1 MPPSARKY
9 GLLALSTKAP
19 VAASGPVKSSTSSTS
34 VSLPD
39 MMASM
44 EPSDF
49 CFLGDISIDS
59 DISSICSDS
68 LDSIPLFPTRQNRPL
83 VHFAGLRSS
92 ILSSPKQYQGPKDE
106 PVKTIVSIPTG
117 PRVRATLGEI
127 VNVRR
132 WTKEATPPY
141 ETAHLQWDTPAD
153 VAAKPWI
160 FEGSIFAQDEFKSLH
175 ALSHRPINTSASHE
189 WSFESNETTNT
200 RDDIEQA
207 DAPCNRNAL
216 IFEREITLQENGH
229 TKRVSLQV
237 PANRMNPEMVDM
249 MLELR
254 GLSSY
259 FANAQPDED
268 TAASQAPPTLIV
280 SSSSVS
286 TTLSF
291 DSAASAASEEHIE
304 IQSPK
309 ALIEHSA
316 QSESKGG
323 RRPQSM
329 NLTEMMVSLRSRCA
343 SFGSAISA
351 TTSADDEA
359 SRVSM
364 ASFSNREDDDDEWAF
379 ADTLM
384 NTYGE
389 TSAISGDSGTM
400 LEGDSSGDTSTILGS
415 MSRSEGL
422 PSPGILKVRGKTPQS
437 FAQDTVYDNLP
448 LPPTSPLPSLPIPQD
463 ISFEDLARPV
473 SSIPTPNSPMVKHQ
487 VRGILKACKSV
498 RFAYL
503 SDSESQ
509 TSDATDIS
517 APAPVTLPSATTR
530 KLPAKPARVGSAP
543 ISPKKLPT
551 GRRVSDSAAVRP
563 TTRRPSILPP
573 DSTSKAGLNSKRG
586 KLAVGRHSIGAKS
599 GKEKRGRASSIP
611 PPGRVEDKPDTRDSG
626 LKSRMPVAVRN
637 VLARFK

>member
-9 GLLALSTKAP
+9 GLLALSTKAA
-19 VAASGPVKSSTSSTS
+19 VAASGPVKSSTLVDFSIS
-34 VSLPD
+34 PD

-49 CFLGDISIDS
+49 CFLGDFSVDS

-68 LDSIPLFPTRQNRPL
+68 LDSIPLFPARQNRPL

-132 WTKEATPPY
+132 WTKEATPP
-141 ETAHLQWDTPAD
+141 L
-153 VAAKPWI
+153 
-160 FEGSIFAQDEFKSLH
+160 GSSRGPFLLKTNSSPYMQ
-175 ALSHRPINTSASHE
+175 LSHRPINASASHE

-448 LPPTSPLPSLPIPQD
+448 PPPTSPLPSLPIPQD
-463 ISFEDLARPV
+463 ISFEDLAQTA

-599 GKEKRGRASSIP
+599 GKETRGRASSIP